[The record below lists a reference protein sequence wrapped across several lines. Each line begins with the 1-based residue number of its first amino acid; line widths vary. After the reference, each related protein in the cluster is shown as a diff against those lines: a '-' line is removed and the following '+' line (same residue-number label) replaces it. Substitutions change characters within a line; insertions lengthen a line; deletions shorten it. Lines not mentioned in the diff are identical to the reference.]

1 MWAFRSALKLTA
13 IIVASIALVGL
24 GIFFSRGPALGI
36 REDVSGEIKST
47 DGERSRELRAGEVD
61 VFSAPRLIAG
71 MQQGSTVTQELF
83 SRKRYAEAE
92 LLLMELVK
100 VEPRVA
106 ENHYN
111 LACAQALQGKTAE
124 ALANLRVAVER
135 GFRNPLHIEKDA
147 DLASLRE
154 QADFA
159 AILEEAAKPGARIEI
174 QAQPPPRV
182 IRDGVALVA
191 TDNTT
196 VNLQLGTLVTSFALD
211 PEDPRRQADAVAGQ
225 GRAGELVRQWQHE
238 GTAVGLLGVLYDN
251 HDRDH
256 SDLHASDFPQ
266 LSFIEYSPEARRE
279 SMDLGLQ
286 VRLIFNL
293 PTIGNSSTAQTG
305 GPLWR
310 SQERSAQ
317 TTPTAIAVQAAQYL
331 SNLLYVYPEHRDYD
345 PGRNGGGGGWGDVF
359 PANTPYCI
367 ISQGSS
373 GSDQVFLRALATTIA
388 AFRPETY
395 ARLVKVRLLAPT
407 LQMIL
412 RRCYRPS
419 ESAEDYFT
427 GRAHPVVFD
436 GALLDVER
444 MVVMAHALSPT
455 EIPPL
460 VRLAVREE
468 DAAGPGAEYPDAT
481 PGEVLFG
488 TSCAVARVWHGG
500 ARTRRLI
507 VNVEG
512 SVDLDNRPM
521 TYRWALLQGNR
532 EDVTI
537 SPLTPNGSVAE
548 LRVAWHSR
556 FAISPESKL
565 ASNRVDIGVFASGGG
580 PWSAPAFVT
589 FYFPD
594 NQTRHYDEAGR
605 LQSIENR
612 SFAKGGNYADPL
624 AHTPRDWRDDL
635 RYDATGHL
643 LGWRRT
649 RGAAAEDFTADGH
662 LVIEKDEFGRA
673 IRACA
678 VQYTTDNHPT
688 RGPSIRQISTDVE
701 YRYEYFSPDD
711 QRGRS
716 IASREPP
723 DGAAR

>member
-1 MWAFRSALKLTA
+1 MLRTPELVVREGPSA
-13 IIVASIALVGL
+13 G
-24 GIFFSRGPALGI
+24 
-36 REDVSGEIKST
+36 IKST
-47 DGERSRELRAGEVD
+47 DGVKAGELRPGQVD

-83 SRKRYAEAE
+83 AKKRYAEAE
-92 LLLMELVK
+92 TLLAELVA

-111 LACAQALQGKTAE
+111 LACARALQGKTPE
-124 ALANLRVAVER
+124 ALVSLRLSVER
-135 GFRNPLHIEKDA
+135 GFRNPVHIEQDA
-147 DLASLRE
+147 DLASLRGQPE
-154 QADFA
+154 FA
-159 AILEEAAKPGARIEI
+159 AILEEAAQPGTRIEI
-174 QAQPPPRV
+174 QAQPLPRV
-182 IRDGVALVA
+182 IRDGVALVG
-191 TDNTT
+191 TENTT
-196 VNLQLGTLVTSFALD
+196 VDLQLGTLVTSFAVD

-225 GRAGELVRQWQHE
+225 GRAGELVRQWQRE

-256 SDLHASDFPQ
+256 SALQARDFPQ
-266 LSFIEYSPEARRE
+266 LSFIEFSPEARRE
-279 SMDLGLQ
+279 SLDLGLQ

-305 GPLWR
+305 GALWR

-345 PGRNGGGGGWGDVF
+345 PGRNGAGGGWGDVF
-359 PANTPYCI
+359 PANTPYAI

-388 AFRPETY
+388 AFRPETFE
-395 ARLVKVRLLAPT
+395 RLVTVRLLAPT
-407 LQMIL
+407 VQMIL
-412 RRCYRPS
+412 RRCYRSS
-419 ESAEDYFT
+419 ENAEDYFT

-436 GALLDVER
+436 GARLDVVR
-444 MVVMAHALSPT
+444 MVEMAHALLPT

-468 DAAGPGAEYPDAT
+468 DATGPGAEYPDAT
-481 PGEVLFG
+481 PGEVLFA

-500 ARTRRLI
+500 ARARRLI

-537 SPLTPNGSVAE
+537 TPLTPNGSVAE

-565 ASNRVDIGVFASGGG
+565 ASNRVDIGVFASSGEH
-580 PWSAPAFVT
+580 WSAPAFVT

-612 SFAKGGNYADPL
+612 SLAKGGNYADPL

-643 LGWRRT
+643 LGWRRS
-649 RGAAAEDFTADGH
+649 RGTAVEDFTADGH
-662 LVIEKDEFGRA
+662 LVIEKDEYGRA
-673 IRACA
+673 TRACV
-678 VQYTTDNHPT
+678 VQYVAEHSPT
-688 RGPSIRQISTDVE
+688 REPTIRQISTDVE

-711 QRGRS
+711 QRGHS
-716 IASREPP
+716 IASRE
-723 DGAAR
+723 R